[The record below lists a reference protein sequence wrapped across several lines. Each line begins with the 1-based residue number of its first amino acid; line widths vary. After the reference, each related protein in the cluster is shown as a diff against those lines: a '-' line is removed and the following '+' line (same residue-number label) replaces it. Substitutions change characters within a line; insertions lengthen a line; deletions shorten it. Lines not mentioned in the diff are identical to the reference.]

1 MLANIAN
8 SLLQSGKEREAA
20 VLYKISL
27 CFDPQDGEALYR
39 LGLLQLKDVSDSAGA
54 CLIRRAILFRGVDP
68 VSIKEIML
76 SVNDIYVASIG
87 NCTEKNSEIQRINN
101 LNKIEILISVIKIV
115 PILYAAA
122 IYLAGKI
129 GKYDVARKYVME
141 SLSIELPIDRG
152 NLLTLMRSGL
162 YLISMAEADDE
173 VIDSLYKK
181 SQVLLRGGEN
191 SDVAYFCVLYKKYH
205 DGKDLLSQGLA
216 KKARKK
222 LGDKEFFGSNL
233 MNTWH
238 ICRYDDAF
246 FRNVKS
252 YDVMAALIGPI
263 RHEKRLPESDKPV
276 ILVSCD
282 ARYLEILG
290 VKLLESIRLV
300 GAHGNVHLHVI
311 NATERSRDIV
321 AEIESSSGASLG
333 LSTEET
339 SNIWKGSALHK
350 QAAFIKTYYA
360 CARFIR
366 IPEFSRFYGRPIVQI
381 DTDCLLTSDLLEL
394 PICNHGADVG
404 FLFDGIRT
412 GPARQ
417 FNATF
422 FFLNNHAKS
431 LEYAE
436 LVARYV
442 AHFIVFD
449 IPLWGLDQAALY
461 CVYKYMQRHGTEPTT
476 ASIPSWEL
484 FQHLVASGEDSMEG
498 KIRRLDERLAAL
510 RTEVAAGRVP
520 ATALS

>member
-8 SLLQSGKEREAA
+8 SLLQSGKEKEAA
-20 VLYKISL
+20 VLYRISL

-39 LGLLQLKDVSDSAGA
+39 LGLLQLKDGANSAGA
-54 CLIRRAILFRGVDP
+54 WLIRRAIFLRGIDP
-68 VSIKEIML
+68 ASIKEIML
-76 SVNDIYVASIG
+76 SVNDIYVASMKD
-87 NCTEKNSEIQRINN
+87 CTGQDGAIYRINT
-101 LNKIEILISVIKIV
+101 LNKIEALIGVINIV

-122 IYLAGKI
+122 VYLAGKI
-129 GKYDVARKYVME
+129 GKYDIARKYFME
-141 SLSIELPIDRG
+141 SLSIKFSIDRD

-162 YLISMAEADDE
+162 YLISMAEADDDI
-173 VIDSLYKK
+173 VDSLYKRSK
-181 SQVLLRGGEN
+181 ALLKNGEN
-191 SDVAYFCVLYKKYH
+191 IDVAYFCVLYKKYY
-205 DGKDLLSQGLA
+205 DGKYIVSQGLA

-238 ICRYDDAF
+238 ICRYDNIF
-246 FRNVKS
+246 FQNIKS
-252 YDVMAALIGPI
+252 YDVMAALVGPI
-263 RHEKRLPESDKPV
+263 RHEKRLPASDKPV

-282 ARYLEILG
+282 ARYLELLG

-321 AEIESSSGASLG
+321 AEIESSSGTSLG

-350 QAAFIKTYYA
+350 RADFIKTYYA

-366 IPEFSRFYGRPIVQI
+366 IPEFSRLYGRPIVQI

-394 PICNHGADVG
+394 PICNQEADVG

-449 IPLWGLDQAALY
+449 LPLWGLDQAALY
-461 CVYKYMQRHGTEPTT
+461 CVYRYMQRHGTEPTA

-498 KIRRLDERLAAL
+498 KIRRLDERLATL
-510 RTEVAAGRVP
+510 RTDVAAGRVP
-520 ATALS
+520 ATVLS